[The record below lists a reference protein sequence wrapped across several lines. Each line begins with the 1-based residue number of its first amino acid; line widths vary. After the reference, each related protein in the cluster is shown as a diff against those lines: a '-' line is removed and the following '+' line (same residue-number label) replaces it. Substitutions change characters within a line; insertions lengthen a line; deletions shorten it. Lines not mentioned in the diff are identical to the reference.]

1 LNAGGPLVI
10 TDRHGK
16 LLRSVPT
23 SSGRPGRNAWVDLK
37 DVPGAVVGTVLRSED
52 VNFYEH
58 AGVDPVG
65 IARAC
70 VLNLSRGRLAFGGS
84 TLTMQ
89 LVKLVHH
96 AGQPRTLENK
106 LKEMVL
112 ALRLERAAS
121 KQQILEHYLNRV
133 YYGNGAYGI
142 EAAAQRQLEGED
154 TAELEHGEAE
164 ALLETQGRELLR
176 GCEKIACPRGET
188 QFWGKA
194 EDVPVAKPQGSE
206 TGRTGSTANRIGLTA
221 EVGLRLSAR
230 R

>member
-1 LNAGGPLVI
+1 MKS
-10 TDRHGK
+10 TD
-16 LLRSVPT
+16 T
-23 SSGRPGRNAWVDLK
+23 CPGR
-37 DVPGAVVGTVLRSED
+37 ED
-52 VNFYEH
+52 VFAE
-58 AGVDPVG
+58 
-65 IARAC
+65 AC
-70 VLNLSRGRLAFGGS
+70 EQFQAL
-84 TLTMQ
+84 
-89 LVKLVHH
+89 
-96 AGQPRTLENK
+96 LE
-106 LKEMVL
+106 
-112 ALRLERAAS
+112 
-121 KQQILEHYLNRV
+121 
-133 YYGNGAYGI
+133 
-142 EAAAQRQLEGED
+142 QLEGED